1 MMIQIEHTGFCLDD
15 YDDDKCQDCP
25 SLGQCLR
32 LYIHDQQQKDVILK
46 IDELDPEN
54 NKVGC

>member
-32 LYIHDQQQKDVILK
+32 LQQQKDVILK